1 MGATAHHFRSPSP
14 TEAIYITTRT
24 QVVSRSSVS
33 GTIARAQFAEAL
45 AGLERRFVIL
55 RAAIQSGH
63 FVEKPVD
70 AQTPLHWLDAAATTA
85 EALYDRLL
93 DTPLDL
99 AAGIYAVYVISGDEG
114 FDVFLVTSHAVT
126 DATSLVEIH
135 AFLIYLCDCAVR
147 GLPAVIAE
155 QPFPETIDDAVD
167 HCLGILAL
175 GESETADVPRPDYSG
190 AFLRLPTL
198 PQDPTAQGLRHRV
211 NRLVIEPPEMAHVAA
226 AAHHH
231 GVSVHCLLAAAFARA
246 IQEISDVDASRIIMR
261 CSVDLRRRLEP
272 HLSTELVFSA
282 ITAHATL
289 VEDMSQSIFA
299 IARCIHDDIQSSTA
313 DGRIFRDYQNYPK
326 AFGTPQD
333 MPAEL
338 NISDMGRIHFHT
350 EITQLRPQGFDYA
363 TGWLKPYPNV
373 SVTIFDGRLV
383 ANTAYVEEFT
393 PSPVIARMAEG
404 VLRHLRL
411 CEAALAEAE

>member
-1 MGATAHHFRSPSP
+1 MAPPARRFRQPSP
-14 TEAIYITTRT
+14 TEQIYITTKT

-33 GTIARAQFAEAL
+33 GTISRAQFAEAL

-55 RAAIQSGH
+55 RAAIDSGH
-63 FVEKPVD
+63 FVEKPAD
-70 AQTPLHWLDAAATTA
+70 AQTPLAWLDAATTTA
-85 EALYDRLL
+85 DELYDRLL

-99 AAGIYAVYVISGDEG
+99 SDSIYNVYVISRDDG
-114 FDVFLVTSHAVT
+114 FDIFLLTSHAVT

-147 GLPAVIAE
+147 GTLAAIAE

-167 HCLGILAL
+167 RCLAVLAL
-175 GESETADVPRPDYSG
+175 GESATPAAPRPDYSG

-198 PQDPTAQGLRHRV
+198 PQAATTGMLTHRV
-211 NRLVIEPPEMAHVAA
+211 NRLVIEPGEMAHVIA
-226 AAHHH
+226 AAHRHA
-231 GVSVHCLLAAAFARA
+231 VSVHCLLAAAFARA
-246 IQEISDVDASRIIMR
+246 IQEMADGDASRIIMR

-289 VEDMSQSIFA
+289 VEDMSLSIFG
-299 IARCIHDDIQSSTA
+299 IARCIHDDIQRSTA

-333 MPAEL
+333 MPAAL
-338 NISDMGRIHFHT
+338 NISDMGRVRFHT

-411 CEAALAEAE
+411 CEEALAEAE